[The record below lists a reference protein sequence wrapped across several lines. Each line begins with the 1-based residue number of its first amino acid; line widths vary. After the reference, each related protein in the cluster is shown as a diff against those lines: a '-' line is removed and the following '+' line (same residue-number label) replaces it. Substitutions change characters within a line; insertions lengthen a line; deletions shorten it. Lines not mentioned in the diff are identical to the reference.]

1 MKASDASL
9 LMTIFCLSSGKHKKQ
24 FTLEGKKKK
33 KNQPG
38 GMCLNIVNLVFDFHR
53 VIPHIYSTRAHQE
66 KTAFSVTCK
75 LFSWSQRCSY
85 YVRKLNVILS
95 CKCTRKREVPNVY
108 CRMTSLSFFDCKKV
122 CTGGERY
129 HELHLNWSSASLHLG
144 R

>member
-66 KTAFSVTCK
+66 KTAFFVTCIYLFTIQLKSEVFILCSKVECYIK
-75 LFSWSQRCSY
+75 L
-85 YVRKLNVILS
+85 
-95 CKCTRKREVPNVY
+95 
-108 CRMTSLSFFDCKKV
+108 
-122 CTGGERY
+122 
-129 HELHLNWSSASLHLG
+129 
-144 R
+144 